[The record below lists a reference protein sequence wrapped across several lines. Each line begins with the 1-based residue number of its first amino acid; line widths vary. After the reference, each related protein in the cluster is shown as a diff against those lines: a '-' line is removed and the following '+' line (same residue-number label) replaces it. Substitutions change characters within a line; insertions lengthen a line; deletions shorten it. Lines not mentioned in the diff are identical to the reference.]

1 MTTPKT
7 TKSTPTPITPVTP
20 NPYAGVGPNFHG
32 VGGNIGNTPENV
44 ARAKEHQS
52 NPWTLS
58 RIGHDI
64 GSGINKFSETVV
76 NKTGVGGQM
85 NYSANSAASGFV
97 SNYVGQKAAASGV
110 NAAPLVKAS
119 RTAIMQGELAK
130 KNSFID
136 PKTGNLQKK
145 AIVRQGVIDSVG
157 MAAGEGLGMAAGKYI
172 VKPVVNKI
180 VGAVKNSFESPI
192 VVNPAEAALV
202 APKQFEGRVTTTN
215 TKLPNSTEE
224 LIPKEVLGKYLAKS
238 KVPKTQVTPVRKLGS
253 DFRVEP
259 SLNGPAT
266 IKRKLGDVEGYPRGY
281 TPKQMKQVTDAEAQG
296 RVSFGSD
303 STMEGGRLH
312 AEHETAL
319 VRENIA
325 RSKYDP
331 TNLRTTNAESGEAAP
346 LDFKIGFKR
355 EGQSD
360 SVSAFYNPENRFI
373 ALGQKNLSNNVPI
386 HEIGHDIQY
395 TEPKILDLLS
405 KAKETGEK
413 QPDVYDQV
421 VTEDMLSRGIKEGD
435 AERFGDRNW
444 VPDPRGGT
452 EHVTSSYKRGAFVSK
467 HTSDKRTQAF
477 GVGYRAAKGPEL
489 TAEHPSIQES
499 IQKGLV
505 EAKSGR
511 PFSTH
516 TGNYGQS
523 WTNED
528 FLNAA
533 GVPIPESLIRPS
545 RFSTFRDSINN
556 RRNR

>member
-1 MTTPKT
+1 
-7 TKSTPTPITPVTP
+7 
-20 NPYAGVGPNFHG
+20 VGPGYHG
-32 VGGNIGNTPENV
+32 VGGMSGDTPENV
-44 ARAKEHQS
+44 ARAQKHQS

-85 NYSANSAASGFV
+85 NYAANSAASGFV
-97 SNYVGQKAAASGV
+97 SNYVGQQSAASGV

-119 RTAIMQGELAK
+119 RTAVMQGELAK
-130 KNSFID
+130 QNSFID

-145 AIVRQGVIDSVG
+145 AIVKRGAVDAVS

-180 VGAVKNSFESPI
+180 AGSVKNSFASRP
-192 VVNPAEAALV
+192 VVNAAENVVETVPV
-202 APKQFEGRVTTTN
+202 APKQFEGRITTTN
-215 TKLPNSTEE
+215 TKIPNSTED
-224 LIPKEVLGKYLAKS
+224 LMSKEVLGKYLAKTKAS
-238 KVPKTQVTPVRKLGS
+238 KTQVTPVRKLGS

-266 IKRKLGDVEGYPRGY
+266 IKSKLGDAEGYPRGY

-303 STMEGGRLH
+303 STMKGGRLH

-319 VRENIA
+319 VKENIA

-331 TNLRTTNAESGEAAP
+331 TTLRKTNADSGEEAP

-355 EGQSD
+355 DAQKD
-360 SVSAFYNPENRFI
+360 STQAFYDSQNRFI
-373 ALGQKNLSNNVPI
+373 ALGPKNLSNNVPI

-395 TEPKILDLLS
+395 TEPHIMDLLS
-405 KAKETGEK
+405 KAKEAGKK
-413 QPDVYDQV
+413 QPEGYRLQ
-421 VTEDMLSRGIKEGD
+421 TEEMLSRGIKEGD
-435 AERFGDRNW
+435 AERFGDENW

-452 EHVTSSYKRGAFVSK
+452 KQKISTYKHGAFVSE
-467 HTSDKRTQAF
+467 HTDDSRTQLF
-477 GVGYRAAKGPEL
+477 GKGYRAAKGPEL
-489 TAEHPSIQES
+489 TSEHPEIQES
-499 IQKGLV
+499 IQKAIV
-505 EAKSGR
+505 EAQSGR
-511 PFSTH
+511 PSSPH
-516 TGNYGQS
+516 GGNYGQVWRS
-523 WTNED
+523 TD
-528 FLNAA
+528 YLKAA
-533 GVPIPESLIRPS
+533 GIPIPESLIPPS
-545 RFSTFRDSINN
+545 RFSIFRDAINN